1 MRSVLALAVLA
12 LAAVSPAAAG
22 TIDSKERMIQ
32 LTKRSIKVTDVE
44 IMNFALTLEHL
55 EKHFLYVIHYTF
67 EGLAKF
73 KADDFVK
80 AGHSK
85 KLHNR
90 IQTIG
95 IQEKDHV
102 AALKSGLDKN
112 AVSPCQYDFGAALA
126 SVDSFVKTSRVLE
139 TVGTA
144 AYLGA
149 TPHFSTPAAV
159 GASGSI
165 LTIEARHSSLLNE
178 VEGQSGFPAP
188 FETALNF
195 NQVWSLASPM
205 IKPGTCGAKKPL
217 PPGLKAFPALTVVT
231 KEPRA
236 GHKIAVKFAHKAG
249 AKHYAIFLFSG
260 VATEVPIQ
268 HGSDGIDRINVPSNF
283 QGATY
288 LFISSSDAG
297 LTDSSTVAGPALLFL

>member
-12 LAAVSPAAAG
+12 LAAISPAAAG
-22 TIDSKERMIQ
+22 TTDSKERMTQI
-32 LTKRSIKVTDVE
+32 TKRSTKVTDIE

-55 EKHFLYVIHYTF
+55 EKNFFFT
-67 EGLAKF
+67 GLAKY
-73 KADDFVK
+73 KVEDFVK
-80 AGHSK
+80 AGYTK

-102 AALKSGLDKN
+102 IALASGLGKN
-112 AVSPCQYDFGAALA
+112 AVSPCQYDFGGALA
-126 SVDSFVKTSRVLE
+126 SVDSFVHMSRVLE

-149 TPHFSTPAAV
+149 TPKFSTPAAV

-188 FETALNF
+188 FETALEF

-217 PPGLKAFPALTVVT
+217 PPGLKAYPVLNVVT
-231 KEPRA
+231 KVPRR
-236 GHKIAVKFAHKAG
+236 GHQIAVKFAQKAG
-249 AKHYAIFLFSG
+249 GKAYAVFLFSG
-260 VATEVPIQ
+260 VQTVVSVK
-268 HGSDGIDRINVPSNF
+268 HGSDGISRIDVPSGF

-288 LFISSSDAG
+288 LFISSSKAG
-297 LTDSSTVAGPALLFL
+297 LTDASTVAGPALLFL